1 MKIGIADRDTRRV
14 ASAAS
19 SSASRVFRL
28 VPGYRQADSVL
39 SPRPGMTRAASER
52 LAWRRRR
59 PRHRMSA
66 RQETLDRYRH
76 LRAITKQHLG
86 GALKHLS
93 KNAIKEAARRLG
105 LWSAGKLVLDSPD
118 ELNLVFDVACST
130 PGLASR
136 ASWIALPALIR
147 RPRG

>member
-1 MKIGIADRDTRRV
+1 
-14 ASAAS
+14 
-19 SSASRVFRL
+19 
-28 VPGYRQADSVL
+28 
-39 SPRPGMTRAASER
+39 
-52 LAWRRRR
+52 
-59 PRHRMSA
+59 MSA
-66 RQETLDRYRH
+66 RQETIDCYRH

-147 RPRG
+147 RPRGRMKPSCWTSCNTAGSASSACCGDT